1 MLLALLSMAA
11 ASPLMTD
18 VSPGCRCT
26 SVDGQP
32 VGLALTALAL
42 GLCVLGRR
50 GR

>member
-1 MLLALLSMAA
+1 MLLAFLSLAA
-11 ASPLMTD
+11 ASPLLTD
-18 VSPGCRCT
+18 VSQGCRCT

-32 VGLALTALAL
+32 VGLALTVLAL